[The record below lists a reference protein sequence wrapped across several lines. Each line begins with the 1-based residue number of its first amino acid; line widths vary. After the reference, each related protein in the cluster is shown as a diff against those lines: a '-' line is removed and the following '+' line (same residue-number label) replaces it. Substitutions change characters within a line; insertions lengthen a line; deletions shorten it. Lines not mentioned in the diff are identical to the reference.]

1 MANEQEHN
9 WEDPYANESKNESE
23 SEESGEESNSASDGA
38 DASTGGMTR
47 RESLGIPSVQSTS
60 SDADTDTTSSESG
73 SSDSDSN
80 SDSDADADGGL
91 LGDGLSAIDTRL
103 VLGSMIPAYVLA
115 GWLLWIA
122 HLHGLHH
129 APPFLWWGIAA
140 LILLP
145 VGLLFG
151 PQILLENAS
160 SLMNRSGSDSSHNR
174 SE

>member
-1 MANEQEHN
+1 MHNDQEHN
-9 WEDPYANESKNESE
+9 WEDPHANESENESK
-23 SEESGEESNSASDGA
+23 SEESGEESNSTSAETDAGA
-38 DASTGGMTR
+38 GMTR

-60 SDADTDTTSSESG
+60 SDADTTSSESG
-73 SSDSDSN
+73 NSDSDS
-80 SDSDADADGGL
+80 SPDSDANADGGL
-91 LGDGLSAIDTRL
+91 LANGLSAIDSRL
-103 VLGSMIPAYVLA
+103 VLGSMVPAYVLA

-160 SLMNRSGSDSSHNR
+160 SLMSRSGSDSSHTNR
-174 SE
+174 GK